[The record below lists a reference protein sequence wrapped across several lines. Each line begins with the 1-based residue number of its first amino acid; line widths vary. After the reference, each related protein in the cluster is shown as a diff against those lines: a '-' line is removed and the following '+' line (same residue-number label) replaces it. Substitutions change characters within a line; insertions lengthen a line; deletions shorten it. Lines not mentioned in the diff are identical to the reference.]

1 MELKFKLFKKPKK
14 EKKLFVVGY
23 DCGIDGWG
31 FTEIVLANDFN
42 QAIQYAEN
50 SATELYEDMD
60 LAPSFL
66 EFGIDCEDFDKVKNE
81 CLLNAIGFW
90 CREFDENEDQPLI
103 EKYGVVELIS
113 C

>member
-1 MELKFKLFKKPKK
+1 MGLKFKLFKKPKK

-23 DCGIDGWG
+23 DCGIDDWE
-31 FTEIVLANDFN
+31 FTEIVLANNFS

-60 LAPSFL
+60 LAPSLL

-90 CREFDENEDQPLI
+90 CREFDEEKDQDLI
-103 EKYGVVELIS
+103 QSLGIIEIM
-113 C
+113 